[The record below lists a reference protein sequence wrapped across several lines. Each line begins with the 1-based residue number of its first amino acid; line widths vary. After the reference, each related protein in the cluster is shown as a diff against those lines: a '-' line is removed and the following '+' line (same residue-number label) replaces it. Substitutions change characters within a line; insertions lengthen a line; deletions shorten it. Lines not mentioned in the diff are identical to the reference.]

1 MLAGNYNMTCQQ
13 GSTFRRSIEIEQP
26 DLEADPT
33 GNTFI
38 PFDLSGYS
46 ARMQVR
52 RTIDSANFL
61 LELSTQNG
69 ALTINPS
76 GTAPNQIYIDV
87 SASVTASVNTSGVY
101 DIEIANPDGTI
112 TRVLQGVF
120 NLSPEVT
127 R

>member
-13 GSTFRRSIEIEQP
+13 GSTFRRTIEIEQP
-26 DLEADPT
+26 NLAEDPT
-33 GNTFI
+33 GQTFE

-52 RTIDSANFL
+52 RTIDSASFI
-61 LELSTQNG
+61 LELTTQNG
-69 ALTINPS
+69 ALTINP
-76 GTAPNQIYIDV
+76 TEDAVNQIYIDV
-87 SASVTASVNTSGVY
+87 SASVTASVDAGGVY
-101 DIEIANPDGTI
+101 DIEIINPDGTVS
-112 TRVLQGVF
+112 RVLQGIF

>member
-13 GSTFRRSIEIEQP
+13 GSTFSRTIEIEQP
-26 DLEADPT
+26 DLVTDPS
-33 GNTFI
+33 GQTFI

-52 RTIDSANFL
+52 RTIDSSNFL
-61 LELSTQNG
+61 LELTTGNG
-69 ALTINPS
+69 GLTINPVA
-76 GTAPNQIYIDV
+76 GDTNKILIHA
-87 SASVTASVNTSGVY
+87 SADVTASVSTSGVY
-101 DIEIANPDGTI
+101 DVEIISAQNVVS
-112 TRVLQGVF
+112 RVLQGTF

>member
-13 GSTFRRSIEIEQP
+13 GSTFSRTIEIEQP
-26 DLEADPT
+26 DLATDPS
-33 GNTFI
+33 GQTFI

-52 RTIDSANFL
+52 ITIDSSNFL
-61 LELSTQNG
+61 LELTTGNG
-69 ALTINPS
+69 GLTINPVS
-76 GTAPNQIYIDV
+76 GDTNKILIHA
-87 SASVTASVNTSGVY
+87 SADVTASVSTSGVY
-101 DIEIANPDGTI
+101 DVEIISAQNVVS
-112 TRVLQGVF
+112 RVLQGTF

>member
-13 GSTFRRSIEIEQP
+13 GSTFSRTIEIEQP
-26 DLEADPT
+26 DLATDPS
-33 GNTFI
+33 GQTFI

-52 RTIDSANFL
+52 RTIDSSNFL
-61 LELSTQNG
+61 LELTTGNG
-69 ALTINPS
+69 GLTINPVE
-76 GTAPNQIYIDV
+76 GDTNKILIHA
-87 SASVTASVNTSGVY
+87 SANVTASVSTSGVY
-101 DIEIANPDGTI
+101 DVEIISAQNVVS
-112 TRVLQGVF
+112 RVLQGTF